1 MTVKDT
7 LEFIKTAHAGQ
18 MYGSNPYWVHP
29 KTVADKLTKEQA
41 LYVANIFSNYFDRFE
56 RIDDYIRDQ
65 KLNSLA
71 ERSVGLPGMGPE
83 DDLFSDFSINPM
95 DMKFELIELPQDT
108 WDIYLNIISSHSN
121 MTSIPGRCYRL
132 AVLEKTTGKWVGF
145 IRLGSPVINM
155 KPRNEMLGGVF
166 IQTPESAKSF
176 NHTSVM
182 GFALVPAQPFGFNYL
197 GGKLLAGIC
206 CSHEVREAL
215 NKKYD
220 MNTCL
225 FETTSLYGSSK
236 SSSQYDGMKPYL
248 RFKGLTDSDF
258 LPMMHGQPYKDMKTY
273 LENVLGEF
281 VPADASSRKLKISNK
296 AISLTKVALKGTPE
310 GEKFNATIKNALG
323 LIERKRYYASNYGF
337 SNFTDVVMGKTDKLV
352 KDKENYDKHHLESIV
367 EWWKKK
373 AQTRYDTLKTEGRL
387 RQEIEV
393 WTGDKEFDII
403 R

>member
-1 MTVKDT
+1 M
-7 LEFIKTAHAGQ
+7 
-18 MYGSNPYWVHP
+18 S
-29 KTVADKLTKEQA
+29 KLTKEQA
-41 LYVANIFSNYFDRFE
+41 VHCANVFSNYFDRFA

-65 KLNSLA
+65 KLNSLSQ
-71 ERSVGLPGMGPE
+71 RPPGLPGMGPE
-83 DDLFSDFSINPM
+83 DDLFTDFSMAPM
-95 DMKFELIELPQDT
+95 DMDFELVELPQDT
-108 WDIYLNIISSHSN
+108 WDIYLNMISSHSN

-132 AVLEKTTGKWVGF
+132 AILEKNTKKWVGF

-166 IQTPESAKSF
+166 TQTPESAKSF
-176 NHTSVM
+176 NHTSIM
-182 GFALVPAQPFGFNYL
+182 GFVIVPAQPFGYNYL
-197 GGKLLAGIC
+197 GGKLLAAIC
-206 CSHEVREAL
+206 CSHYVREAL

-258 LPMMHGQPYKDMKTY
+258 LPMMHGKPYDDLKNY
-273 LENVLGEF
+273 VEEILGEF
-281 VPADASSRKLKISNK
+281 VPADASSRKLKISN
-296 AISLTKVALKGTPE
+296 AIISMTKVALKGTPE
-310 GEKFNATIKNALG
+310 GDKFKTTIQNALS
-323 LIERKRYYASNYGF
+323 LTEKKRYYASNYGF
-337 SNFTDVVMGKTDKLV
+337 SNFADVVMGKTDKLIP
-352 KDKENYDKHHLESIV
+352 DKENYDKHHLETII

-373 AQTRYDTLKTEGRL
+373 AQTRYDSLKTEGRL

-393 WTGDKEFDII
+393 WTGEKELDII